1 MKKFLFGRYFWL
13 FIALLS
19 IFSVLVAHFVLQVW
33 LFMPPC
39 ENCVYI
45 RYAFFVV
52 FLGAVLALVLPGVL
66 RFISYAL
73 IIYGAGYG
81 ASASITLMQIKSS
94 LNATNPFG
102 VSGCKLEPSFHFNLP
117 LHQWWSDMFLPK
129 ALCGFDAPQ
138 PPLGQSFDGLRAYFL
153 QAYERGWY
161 LVPKYEFINL
171 AEISLVLFI
180 FILALLVFRFF
191 GGLFCKKTMF

>member
-1 MKKFLFGRYFWL
+1 MKKFLFSKYFWL
-13 FIALLS
+13 FIAFLS
-19 IFSVLVAHFVLQVW
+19 AFSVFVAHYVFQVW

-52 FLGAVLALVLPGVL
+52 LIGAVLAFVLPRIL
-66 RFISYAL
+66 RFISYGL

-81 ASASITLMQIKSS
+81 ASVSITLMNIKASIN
-94 LNATNPFG
+94 NANPFG
-102 VSGCKLEPSFHFNLP
+102 ANGCKLEPSFHFGLP
-117 LHQWWSDMFLPK
+117 LHEWWSDMFAPR

-138 PPLGQSFDGLRAYFL
+138 PPLGQSFAGLRGYL
-153 QAYERGWY
+153 LEAYEQGWY
-161 LVPKYEFINL
+161 LLPKYELISL
-171 AEISLVLFI
+171 SEISLVLFVL
-180 FILALLVFRFF
+180 ILALLAFRFF

>member
-45 RYAFFVV
+45 RYAFCVV

-94 LNATNPFG
+94 LNAANPFG
-102 VSGCKLEPSFHFNLP
+102 VSGC
-117 LHQWWSDMFLPK
+117 
-129 ALCGFDAPQ
+129 
-138 PPLGQSFDGLRAYFL
+138 
-153 QAYERGWY
+153 
-161 LVPKYEFINL
+161 
-171 AEISLVLFI
+171 
-180 FILALLVFRFF
+180 
-191 GGLFCKKTMF
+191 

>member
-1 MKKFLFGRYFWL
+1 MKKFLFSKYFWL
-13 FIALLS
+13 LIAFVS
-19 IFSVLVAHFVLQVW
+19 AFSVFVAHYVFQVW

-52 FLGAVLALVLPGVL
+52 LIGAVLAFVLPRIL
-66 RFISYAL
+66 RFISYGL

-81 ASASITLMQIKSS
+81 ASVSITLMNIKASIN
-94 LNATNPFG
+94 NANPFG
-102 VSGCKLEPSFHFNLP
+102 ANGCKLEPSFHFGLP
-117 LHQWWSDMFLPK
+117 LHEWWEDMFAPK

-138 PPLGQSFDGLRAYFL
+138 PPLGQSFAGLRGYL
-153 QAYERGWY
+153 LEAYEQGWY
-161 LVPKYEFINL
+161 LLPKYELISL
-171 AEISLVLFI
+171 SEISLVLFVL
-180 FILALLVFRFF
+180 ILALLAFRFF